1 MLVLA
6 GILPDFRLQSP
17 DGDSATT
24 IAVTA
29 AVGAGV
35 FGVLSALAWPL
46 LVRLLLL
53 VPALVLGLL
62 VFFLNGS
69 LLLLALR
76 LNPSGQSEAAPETA
90 VIVAAVMSA
99 VASATGGALAVRDD
113 DAYRR
118 RLYRLADRRRRG
130 GPACPSAHG
139 TVFLQLDGVG
149 HDVLVA
155 AVGKGLM
162 PTIARWLGHDTGHDA
177 GQKAG
182 QHGMEHGSRHGVRE
196 HAGRGAGHGMAH
208 GAGNGAGLGPGHGM
222 AHGTGDGAGLGAG
235 RGVARGAGDSAGLGA
250 GHDVEDGAGHAVGQ
264 GSGDDA
270 GHSAVH
276 RAAHGMARGAGDG
289 AGLGPGHGMAY
300 GAGDGA
306 GHAVG
311 PGSGD
316 GAGHDTMHRAGHGMR
331 SLVPGHGAVEDAGRG
346 TGHGDAHGTGH
357 HPGHST
363 AHGPG
368 TGPAYGLR
376 ASTAHGPDA
385 STAPGPGT
393 SSAHGPGPGS
403 AHGRGPGPG
412 HLPGQSSR
420 PRPRPTHR
428 LTPWRTD
435 WSSQTGASQLGILHG
450 SNHDVPAFRWYE
462 KETRE
467 VMVCNR
473 PTSAAEL
480 QRRAVERTGDGGLLS
495 ADGASRGNLFG
506 GGADEQALVLSIA
519 TRRRSPANRSRAGYF
534 AYFSDPAN
542 AVRTALSFVAEAAR
556 EVGQS
561 TRARLRKER
570 PRVAR
575 GGLYPFIRAFAT
587 VVERDVVV
595 AAVMGDLLAGRT
607 AVYADLV
614 AYDEVAHHSG
624 PLGRDAEQVLARLD
638 RSLALIEKV
647 AEHAPRPYR
656 IVVLSDHGQ
665 SPGET
670 FRARY
675 GLTLGDLVRAGCG
688 LPVPRRA
695 ERTHSGAEARAAVR
709 AALRR
714 PVEEGDERHRPTP
727 DSEPV
732 VLASGNLG
740 LVSFP
745 DVPHRMSKEEM
756 DARHPALLT
765 TLANHPGIGF
775 LLVRSEEHGGVVLG
789 PYGTEIPVDRLDEEP
804 GPLAGF
810 GPGAVEAVRRTHSFP
825 HTADIMVN
833 SFHDPA
839 DGEVLSFEE
848 QIGSHG
854 GLGGAQAKPFLL
866 SPLALSAPVA
876 DGEDLIGAEHVHRVL
891 RRWLRESDGP
901 QVPLEPAREE
911 RAA

>member
-1 MLVLA
+1 MWAVSTVTMLVLA
-6 GILPDFRLQSP
+6 GILPDFQLQSA
-17 DGDSATT
+17 DGDSATR

-29 AVGAGV
+29 ALGAGA
-35 FGVLSALAWPL
+35 FGLLSALVWPL

-69 LLLLALR
+69 LLIVALR
-76 LNPSGQSEAAPETA
+76 LVPSGDSEAAPETA

-118 RLYRLADRRRRG
+118 RLYRLADRRRRALPP
-130 GPACPSAHG
+130 GPSSPG
-139 TVFLQLDGVG
+139 TVFMQLDGVG
-149 HDVLVA
+149 HDLLLA

-162 PTIARWLGHDTGHDA
+162 PTVARWLGEDTGH
-177 GQKAG
+177 
-182 QHGMEHGSRHGVRE
+182 GVR
-196 HAGRGAGHGMAH
+196 
-208 GAGNGAGLGPGHGM
+208 
-222 AHGTGDGAGLGAG
+222 T
-235 RGVARGAGDSAGLGA
+235 
-250 GHDVEDGAGHAVGQ
+250 
-264 GSGDDA
+264 
-270 GHSAVH
+270 
-276 RAAHGMARGAGDG
+276 
-289 AGLGPGHGMAY
+289 
-300 GAGDGA
+300 
-306 GHAVG
+306 
-311 PGSGD
+311 
-316 GAGHDTMHRAGHGMR
+316 
-331 SLVPGHGAVEDAGRG
+331 
-346 TGHGDAHGTGH
+346 
-357 HPGHST
+357 
-363 AHGPG
+363 
-368 TGPAYGLR
+368 
-376 ASTAHGPDA
+376 
-385 STAPGPGT
+385 
-393 SSAHGPGPGS
+393 
-403 AHGRGPGPG
+403 
-412 HLPGQSSR
+412 
-420 PRPRPTHR
+420 THR

-462 KETRE
+462 KAGRE

-480 QRRAVERTGDGGLLS
+480 QRRAIDRTGDGGLLS
-495 ADGASRGNLFG
+495 ADGASRGNLFS

-519 TRRRSPANRSRAGYF
+519 TRRRDRRNRSRAGYF

-542 AVRTALSFVAEAAR
+542 AVRTALSFVAEVGR
-556 EVGQS
+556 EIGQS
-561 TRARLRKER
+561 TRARVRKAR
-570 PRVAR
+570 PRVSR
-575 GGLYPFIRAFAT
+575 GGLYPLIRAFAT

-595 AAVMGDLLAGRT
+595 AAVMGDMFAGRT

-624 PLGRDAEQVLARLD
+624 PFGRDAEKVLERLD
-638 RSLALIEKV
+638 RALALIEKA

-675 GLTLGDLVRAGCG
+675 GLGLGDLVRAGCG

-695 ERTHSGAEARAAVR
+695 RRTHSGAEARAAVR

-714 PVEEGDERHRPTP
+714 PVEEGGEQHRPSRRR
-727 DSEPV
+727 SEPL

-745 DVPHRMSKEEM
+745 DVPHRMTKEEI

-775 LLVRSEEHGGVVLG
+775 LLVRSERHGGVVLG
-789 PYGTEIPVDRLDEEP
+789 AYGAEIPLDRLDDDP
-804 GPLAGF
+804 GPLEVF
-810 GPGAVEAVRRTHSFP
+810 GPGAADAVRRTHSFP
-825 HTADIMVN
+825 NTADIMVN
-833 SFHDPA
+833 SAYDPA
-839 DGEVLSFEE
+839 DGEVLAFEE

-854 GLGGAQAKPFLL
+854 GLGGAQGRPFLL
-866 SPLALSAPVA
+866 SPLALSAPLD
-876 DGEDLIGAEHVHRVL
+876 DGEDLVGAEHVHRVL
-891 RRWLRESDGP
+891 RRWLREANGP
-901 QVPLEPAREE
+901 QVPVEAEPQE

>member
-1 MLVLA
+1 MRGVRWRRAVSQAGRSVAVWGVSTLTMLVLA

-24 IAVTA
+24 IAMTA

-113 DAYRR
+113 EAYRR
-118 RLYRLADRRRRG
+118 RLYRLADRRRRDG
-130 GPACPSAHG
+130 AACPVTHG
-139 TVFLQLDGVG
+139 TVFLQFDGVG
-149 HDVLVA
+149 HDVLAA
-155 AVGKGLM
+155 AVRKGLM
-162 PTIARWLGHDTGHDA
+162 PTVARWLGA
-177 GQKAG
+177 PQ
-182 QHGMEHGSRHGVRE
+182 Q
-196 HAGRGAGHGMAH
+196 
-208 GAGNGAGLGPGHGM
+208 
-222 AHGTGDGAGLGAG
+222 DGA
-235 RGVARGAGDSAGLGA
+235 RD
-250 GHDVEDGAGHAVGQ
+250 
-264 GSGDDA
+264 
-270 GHSAVH
+270 
-276 RAAHGMARGAGDG
+276 
-289 AGLGPGHGMAY
+289 
-300 GAGDGA
+300 
-306 GHAVG
+306 
-311 PGSGD
+311 
-316 GAGHDTMHRAGHGMR
+316 RAGG
-331 SLVPGHGAVEDAGRG
+331 GA
-346 TGHGDAHGTGH
+346 
-357 HPGHST
+357 
-363 AHGPG
+363 
-368 TGPAYGLR
+368 
-376 ASTAHGPDA
+376 
-385 STAPGPGT
+385 
-393 SSAHGPGPGS
+393 
-403 AHGRGPGPG
+403 
-412 HLPGQSSR
+412 
-420 PRPRPTHR
+420 PRPSHR
-428 LTPWRTD
+428 LTAWHTD

-462 KETRE
+462 KDTGE

-519 TRRRSPANRSRAGYF
+519 ARRRNRETRSRSGYF

-542 AVRTALSFVAEAAR
+542 AVRTALSFVAEVGR
-556 EVGQS
+556 ETGQS
-561 TRARLRKER
+561 VRARLRRER
-570 PRVAR
+570 PRVGR
-575 GGLYPFIRAFAT
+575 GGLYPLVRAFAT

-595 AAVMGDLLAGRT
+595 AAVMGDMLAGRT

-624 PLGRDAEQVLARLD
+624 PLGRDTEQVLGRLD
-638 RSLALIEKV
+638 RALALIENV

-688 LPVPRRA
+688 LAVSRKA

-714 PVEEGDERHRPTP
+714 PVEEDGERHHPAGRR
-727 DSEPV
+727 SEPI

-740 LVSFP
+740 LISFP
-745 DVPHRMSKEEM
+745 DVPHRMTKEEI

-789 PYGTEIPVDRLDEEP
+789 AHGAEIPLDELDRTP
-804 GPLAGF
+804 GPLAAF
-810 GPGAVEAVRRTHSFP
+810 GPGAADAVRRTHSFP

-839 DGEVLSFEE
+839 DGEVLAFEE

-854 GLGGAQAKPFLL
+854 GLGGAQARPFLM
-866 SPLALSAPVA
+866 SPLALSAPVED
-876 DGEDLIGAEHVHRVL
+876 DGEPLTGAEQVHRVL

-901 QVPLEPAREE
+901 QVPLETAPEE

>member
-1 MLVLA
+1 MRGVRWRRAVSQAGRSVAVWGVSTLTMLVLA
-6 GILPDFRLQSP
+6 GILPDFRLQSA
-17 DGDSATT
+17 DGASATT
-24 IAVTA
+24 IAMTA

-130 GPACPSAHG
+130 GAACPATPG

-155 AVGKGLM
+155 AVRKGLM
-162 PTIARWLGHDTGHDA
+162 PTVAGWLGSA
-177 GQKAG
+177 PQ
-182 QHGMEHGSRHGVRE
+182 Q
-196 HAGRGAGHGMAH
+196 GRGQ
-208 GAGNGAGLGPGHGM
+208 
-222 AHGTGDGAGLGAG
+222 G
-235 RGVARGAGDSAGLGA
+235 RA
-250 GHDVEDGAGHAVGQ
+250 
-264 GSGDDA
+264 GSGA
-270 GHSAVH
+270 
-276 RAAHGMARGAGDG
+276 
-289 AGLGPGHGMAY
+289 P
-300 GAGDGA
+300 
-306 GHAVG
+306 
-311 PGSGD
+311 
-316 GAGHDTMHRAGHGMR
+316 
-331 SLVPGHGAVEDAGRG
+331 
-346 TGHGDAHGTGH
+346 
-357 HPGHST
+357 
-363 AHGPG
+363 
-368 TGPAYGLR
+368 R
-376 ASTAHGPDA
+376 AS
-385 STAPGPGT
+385 
-393 SSAHGPGPGS
+393 
-403 AHGRGPGPG
+403 
-412 HLPGQSSR
+412 
-420 PRPRPTHR
+420 HR
-428 LTPWRTD
+428 LTRWHTD

-462 KETRE
+462 KDTEE

-495 ADGASRGNLFG
+495 ADGASRGNLFS

-519 TRRRSPANRSRAGYF
+519 TRRRSRETRSRSGYF

-542 AVRTALSFVAEAAR
+542 AVRTALSFVAEVGR
-556 EVGQS
+556 ESGQS
-561 TRARLRKER
+561 TRARLRQER
-570 PRVAR
+570 PRVGR
-575 GGLYPFIRAFAT
+575 GGLYPLVRAFAT

-595 AAVMGDLLAGRT
+595 AAVMGDMLAGRT

-624 PLGRDAEQVLARLD
+624 PLGRDTEQVLGRLD
-638 RSLALIEKV
+638 RALALIENV

-688 LPVPRRA
+688 LAVSRKA

-714 PVEEGDERHRPTP
+714 PVEESGERHRPTGRR
-727 DSEPV
+727 SEPI

-740 LVSFP
+740 LISFP
-745 DVPHRMSKEEM
+745 DVPHRMSKEEI

-789 PYGTEIPVDRLDEEP
+789 AYGAEIPLDQLDRTP
-804 GPLAGF
+804 GPLAAF
-810 GPGAVEAVRRTHSFP
+810 GPGAADAVRRTHSFP

-839 DGEVLSFEE
+839 DGEVLAFEE

-854 GLGGAQAKPFLL
+854 GLGGAQARPFLL
-866 SPLALSAPVA
+866 SPLALSAPV
-876 DGEDLIGAEHVHRVL
+876 EDDEELIGAEQVHRVL
-891 RRWLRESDGP
+891 RRWLRESNGP
-901 QVPLEPAREE
+901 QVPLETAPEE

>member
-1 MLVLA
+1 MRGVRWRRAVSQAGRSVAVWGVSTLTMLVLA
-6 GILPDFRLQSP
+6 GILPDFRLQSA

-35 FGVLSALAWPL
+35 FGVLSALVWPL

-130 GPACPSAHG
+130 GPACPATPG

-149 HDVLVA
+149 HDVLA
-155 AVGKGLM
+155 QAVCKGLM
-162 PTIARWLGHDTGHDA
+162 PTVARWLGDGD
-177 GQKAG
+177 GG
-182 QHGMEHGSRHGVRE
+182 DGDGDGDGE
-196 HAGRGAGHGMAH
+196 
-208 GAGNGAGLGPGHGM
+208 
-222 AHGTGDGAGLGAG
+222 GTGGGDGT
-235 RGVARGAGDSAGLGA
+235 RT
-250 GHDVEDGAGHAVGQ
+250 Q
-264 GSGDDA
+264 GS
-270 GHSAVH
+270 HSPTH
-276 RAAHGMARGAGDG
+276 
-289 AGLGPGHGMAY
+289 
-300 GAGDGA
+300 
-306 GHAVG
+306 
-311 PGSGD
+311 
-316 GAGHDTMHRAGHGMR
+316 
-331 SLVPGHGAVEDAGRG
+331 
-346 TGHGDAHGTGH
+346 
-357 HPGHST
+357 
-363 AHGPG
+363 
-368 TGPAYGLR
+368 
-376 ASTAHGPDA
+376 
-385 STAPGPGT
+385 
-393 SSAHGPGPGS
+393 
-403 AHGRGPGPG
+403 
-412 HLPGQSSR
+412 
-420 PRPRPTHR
+420 RPTHR

-462 KETRE
+462 KDSGE

-480 QRRAVERTGDGGLLS
+480 QRRAVQRTGDGGLLS
-495 ADGASRGNLFG
+495 ADGASRGNLFS

-519 TRRRSPANRSRAGYF
+519 ARRRSRETRSRSGYF

-542 AVRTALSFVAEAAR
+542 AVRTALSFVAEVVR
-556 EVGQS
+556 EIAQS
-561 TRARLRKER
+561 TRARLREER
-570 PRVAR
+570 PRVGR
-575 GGLYPFIRAFAT
+575 GGLYPFVRAFAT

-595 AAVMGDLLAGRT
+595 AAVTGDLLAGRT

-624 PLGRDAEQVLARLD
+624 PLGRDTEQVLGRLD
-638 RSLALIEKV
+638 RALALIENV

-675 GLTLGDLVRAGCG
+675 GLTLGDLVRAGSG

-695 ERTHSGAEARAAVR
+695 VGVPPGFRHWGSTHSGAEARAAVR

-714 PVEEGDERHRPTP
+714 PVEEGGEHHRPSGRR
-727 DSEPV
+727 SEPEPI

-740 LVSFP
+740 LISFP
-745 DVPHRMSKEEM
+745 DVPHRMSKEEI

-789 PYGTEIPVDRLDEEP
+789 ASGAELPLGQLDAEP
-804 GPLAGF
+804 GPLAAF
-810 GPGAVEAVRRTHSFP
+810 GPGAADAVRRTHSFP

-839 DGEVLSFEE
+839 DGEVLCFEE

-854 GLGGAQAKPFLL
+854 GLGGAQARAFLL
-866 SPLALSAPVA
+866 SPLALSAPVGN
-876 DGEDLIGAEHVHRVL
+876 DEILSGAEHVHRVL
-891 RRWLRESDGP
+891 RRWLRESNGP
-901 QVPLEPAREE
+901 QVPLDTAPEE